1 MTKKGFVFI
10 ETIIVIV
17 LLSVGIASMYSLMSN
32 ITTDI
37 KMRKYFDNISDLYK
51 TNIIRKNINKDVIT
65 NLTGHIEFNKNNC
78 TSYMTATC
86 NQLLSELEV
95 ENVILTKD
103 PINTLLLNVSTIPN
117 SMQMYLRT
125 INTLA
130 NTENKEKLIIV
141 NYKYNGKNYYASLK
155 I

>member
-1 MTKKGFVFI
+1 
-10 ETIIVIV
+10 
-17 LLSVGIASMYSLMSN
+17 
-32 ITTDI
+32 
-37 KMRKYFDNISDLYK
+37 
-51 TNIIRKNINKDVIT
+51 
-65 NLTGHIEFNKNNC
+65 
-78 TSYMTATC
+78 MTATC

-141 NYKYNGKNYYASLK
+141 NYKYNGKTIMHHLK
-155 I
+155 YRRQIMNKKDLH

>member
-1 MTKKGFVFI
+1 
-10 ETIIVIV
+10 
-17 LLSVGIASMYSLMSN
+17 
-32 ITTDI
+32 
-37 KMRKYFDNISDLYK
+37 
-51 TNIIRKNINKDVIT
+51 
-65 NLTGHIEFNKNNC
+65 
-78 TSYMTATC
+78 MTATC

-95 ENVILTKD
+95 EKVILTKD

-155 I
+155 IQEANYE

>member
-1 MTKKGFVFI
+1 MT
-10 ETIIVIV
+10 E
-17 LLSVGIASMYSLMSN
+17 
-32 ITTDI
+32 
-37 KMRKYFDNISDLYK
+37 
-51 TNIIRKNINKDVIT
+51 
-65 NLTGHIEFNKNNC
+65 
-78 TSYMTATC
+78 TC

-95 ENVILTKD
+95 ENIILTKD

-130 NTENKEKLIIV
+130 NTENKEKLIII

>member
-1 MTKKGFVFI
+1 
-10 ETIIVIV
+10 
-17 LLSVGIASMYSLMSN
+17 
-32 ITTDI
+32 
-37 KMRKYFDNISDLYK
+37 
-51 TNIIRKNINKDVIT
+51 
-65 NLTGHIEFNKNNC
+65 
-78 TSYMTATC
+78 MTATC

-117 SMQMYLRT
+117 SMQLYLKT

>member
-1 MTKKGFVFI
+1 
-10 ETIIVIV
+10 
-17 LLSVGIASMYSLMSN
+17 
-32 ITTDI
+32 
-37 KMRKYFDNISDLYK
+37 
-51 TNIIRKNINKDVIT
+51 
-65 NLTGHIEFNKNNC
+65 
-78 TSYMTATC
+78 MTATC

-130 NTENKEKLIIV
+130 NTENIIV

>member
-1 MTKKGFVFI
+1 MNKGYVFI
-10 ETIIVIV
+10 ETIIVIA
-17 LLSVGIASMYSLMSN
+17 LMSLSIASIYSLS
-32 ITTDI
+32 TKVTGDI
-37 KMRKYFDNISDLYK
+37 EIRRYYDNISDLYK

-65 NLTGHIEFNKNNC
+65 NLTGHIEFNKDNC

-86 NQLLSELEV
+86 NRLLSELEV

-117 SMQMYLRT
+117 SMQMYLKT

>member
-1 MTKKGFVFI
+1 MTG
-10 ETIIVIV
+10 
-17 LLSVGIASMYSLMSN
+17 
-32 ITTDI
+32 
-37 KMRKYFDNISDLYK
+37 
-51 TNIIRKNINKDVIT
+51 
-65 NLTGHIEFNKNNC
+65 
-78 TSYMTATC
+78 TC

-95 ENVILTKD
+95 EKIILTKD

-117 SMQMYLRT
+117 SMQMYLKT

>member
-1 MTKKGFVFI
+1 MNKGYVFI
-10 ETIIVIV
+10 ETIIVIA
-17 LLSVGIASMYSLMSN
+17 LMSLSIASIYSLS
-32 ITTDI
+32 IKVTGDI
-37 KMRKYFDNISDLYK
+37 EIRRYYDNISDLYK

-65 NLTGHIEFNKNNC
+65 NLAGHIEFNKNNC
-78 TSYMTATC
+78 TSYMTETC

-95 ENVILTKD
+95 ENIILTKD

-130 NTENKEKLIIV
+130 NTENKEKLIII

>member
-1 MTKKGFVFI
+1 
-10 ETIIVIV
+10 
-17 LLSVGIASMYSLMSN
+17 
-32 ITTDI
+32 
-37 KMRKYFDNISDLYK
+37 
-51 TNIIRKNINKDVIT
+51 
-65 NLTGHIEFNKNNC
+65 
-78 TSYMTATC
+78 MTATC

>member
-1 MTKKGFVFI
+1 
-10 ETIIVIV
+10 
-17 LLSVGIASMYSLMSN
+17 
-32 ITTDI
+32 
-37 KMRKYFDNISDLYK
+37 
-51 TNIIRKNINKDVIT
+51 
-65 NLTGHIEFNKNNC
+65 
-78 TSYMTATC
+78 MTATC

-117 SMQMYLRT
+117 SMQMYLKT

>member
-1 MTKKGFVFI
+1 
-10 ETIIVIV
+10 
-17 LLSVGIASMYSLMSN
+17 
-32 ITTDI
+32 
-37 KMRKYFDNISDLYK
+37 
-51 TNIIRKNINKDVIT
+51 
-65 NLTGHIEFNKNNC
+65 
-78 TSYMTATC
+78 MTATC

-95 ENVILTKD
+95 ENIILTKD

-117 SMQMYLRT
+117 SMQMYLKT

>member
-1 MTKKGFVFI
+1 M
-10 ETIIVIV
+10 E
-17 LLSVGIASMYSLMSN
+17 S
-32 ITTDI
+32 I
-37 KMRKYFDNISDLYK
+37 K
-51 TNIIRKNINKDVIT
+51 INK
-65 NLTGHIEFNKNNC
+65 
-78 TSYMTATC
+78 
-86 NQLLSELEV
+86 LEV

-117 SMQMYLRT
+117 SMQLYLKT